1 MKSLLRGILFNA
13 FSLFV
18 LTQFLSGVK
27 VQGGFSTYLLAGII
41 LTLLYKFLKP
51 VLSLVSLPLN
61 LLTLGAVSFII
72 NIFLFYLAT
81 SFIPEIS
88 IVSFTFQ
95 GANLSGFVIPR
106 IYLNTFLAY
115 AAAAFFQSLIVSFL
129 TWLRK

>member
-1 MKSLLRGILFNA
+1 MKSLLQGVLFNA

-27 VQGGFSTYLLAGII
+27 VQGGFSTYLFAGII

-61 LLTLGAVSFII
+61 LLTLGAVSFFI

-88 IVSFTFQ
+88 INSFTFQ
-95 GANLSGFVIPR
+95 GANLSGFIIPK
-106 IYLNTFLAY
+106 IYLNTFFAY